1 MPKIT
6 IDLSDKAFARLQER
20 AHEGDIG
27 LETQVERVLERSLLL
42 SPQGSLW
49 VSKRFQTALTSIKG
63 FVSTLLMDED
73 GTLFTHADRL
83 EFYAI
88 IDKEC
93 DALRACLQPM
103 PFHAQPTRLKDIL
116 EAVRDEAAK
125 SPYRLPTHTFV
136 LEVGDNLP
144 KTLLTDAEA
153 LKETLWTFLEDALK
167 SSPQGGEVRLRLESP
182 HQDTLTI
189 CITDKGRGWDPVE
202 RRQLLERVRAGQVF
216 ITLRDKPVRD
226 LGMPFIKWHQGTC
239 EHDSPGP
246 DKGTTV
252 TITLRLFDED
262 STPRVDS
269 LPTGDDSP
277 TTGNE

>member
-6 IDLSDKAFARLQER
+6 IELSDEAFARLQER
-20 AHEGDIG
+20 AHEGDQG
-27 LETQVERVLERSLLL
+27 FETQAARVLERSLRL
-42 SPQGSLW
+42 SPQESLW

-63 FVSTLLMDED
+63 FISIMLTDED
-73 GTLFTHADRL
+73 GTMFAHPDRL

-88 IDKEC
+88 IDREC
-93 DALRACLQPM
+93 DALKACLQPV

-153 LKETLWTFLEDALK
+153 LKETLWMFLEDALR
-167 SSPQGGEVRLRLESP
+167 SSPQGGEVRLRLERP
-182 HQDTLTI
+182 APDTLTI
-189 CITDKGRGWDPVE
+189 CITDQGQGFDPVE
-202 RRQLLERVRAGQVF
+202 RRELAERVRAGQVF
-216 ITLRDKPVRD
+216 ITFRDKPVRD
-226 LGMPFIKWHQGTC
+226 LGMPFIQWHQGTC

-246 DKGTTV
+246 DKGASV
-252 TITLRLFDED
+252 TMTLRLFDE
-262 STPRVDS
+262 STETP
-269 LPTGDDSP
+269 
-277 TTGNE
+277 